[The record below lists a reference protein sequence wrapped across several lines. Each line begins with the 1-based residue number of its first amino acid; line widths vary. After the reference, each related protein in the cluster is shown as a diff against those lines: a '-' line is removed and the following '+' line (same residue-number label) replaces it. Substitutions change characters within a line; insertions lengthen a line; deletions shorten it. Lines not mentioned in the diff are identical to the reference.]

1 MYARTALPGEK
12 SLSVIMP
19 VTVCTM
25 LALSVVIVLAPDIA
39 IMTLWFSLWAG
50 ALCIFMAGLPA
61 AERRFLAVYVIAGLA
76 IRMMA
81 AIAFRLSNAD
91 TGGLI
96 TPDEFYYYDYSK
108 EIADFWKSGVF
119 LSLNEIH
126 SLTSTRNYGFHLY
139 DALHFL
145 LLEDKLVPVI
155 SNIFLDIFTS
165 LLIFRFALNNFGRKL
180 ANVSFF
186 ILIFNPYMIYWST
199 FNLKDTLLTFLTALL
214 IYTLGKVK
222 KSTLSMALLIAIL
235 VLFATIRF
243 YMTFMFVILLG
254 GLVLLNSEYKIKYK
268 LFIGTTAVAAVLILY
283 LYTPLD
289 NTLKELMSDGVG
301 QTVHAYSTRSF
312 DIAQD
317 LDYSTQHIKGY
328 GPKSLLISTS
338 HALLAPSPFNWEGGG
353 KYLFPGTIFWYLLLP
368 YYFVGTLIFIKSSY
382 LRFRYLLLW
391 LFPLFMITVMIFMP
405 AINEPRHRLV
415 IFPYAAVLASAGIYY
430 KYRYKKAIVIITYLI
445 IVCVLIGRELIV

>member
-1 MYARTALPGEK
+1 MYARTALQGEK

-19 VTVCTM
+19 VTVCAM

-39 IMTLWFSLWAG
+39 IMTLWFFLWAG

-61 AERRFLAVYVIAGLA
+61 AERRFLTVYVIAGLA
-76 IRMMA
+76 VRMMA

-108 EIADFWKSGVF
+108 EIADLWKSGVF

-126 SLTSTRNYGFHLY
+126 DLTSTRNYGFHLY

-145 LLEDKLVPVI
+145 LVEDKLVPVI

-165 LLIFRFALNNFGRKL
+165 LLIFRFALDNFGRKL

-186 ILIFNPYMIYWST
+186 ILIFNPYLIYWST

-214 IYTLGKVK
+214 VYTVGKAK
-222 KSTLSMALLIAIL
+222 KSTLSMALLVAVL

-268 LFIGTTAVAAVLILY
+268 LFIGTTAVASILILY

-289 NTLKELMSDGVG
+289 NTLNELMSDGVG

-312 DIAQD
+312 DIAQATSRNHSSFPPSTRFSPRAR
-317 LDYSTQHIKGY
+317 LTGKAAGNICSRGRYSGTCFY
-328 GPKSLLISTS
+328 PTTS
-338 HALLAPSPFNWEGGG
+338 WAPS
-353 KYLFPGTIFWYLLLP
+353 Y
-368 YYFVGTLIFIKSSY
+368 SSS
-382 LRFRYLLLW
+382 
-391 LFPLFMITVMIFMP
+391 P
-405 AINEPRHRLV
+405 A
-415 IFPYAAVLASAGIYY
+415 
-430 KYRYKKAIVIITYLI
+430 T
-445 IVCVLIGRELIV
+445 